1 MGTLVDITFK
11 TANKNLRNDGSP
23 SQTPKNT
30 PAHSELTVRGNFMT
44 PTMSS
49 SKKTTADSTSKG
61 ERRTSTPTS
70 TEVEKAVTGK
80 WMASAAKRVG
90 LRRVGADGT
99 PRSKKEGSKQSRH
112 VLTLPDKLAAPLQ
125 GQVSDSPRPTKSVA
139 PFLSEKP
146 LPSPPIAQ
154 VKTAHVEEPR
164 SLIDASE
171 KPLQRTSPK
180 SPRKKEEWPV
190 LSPQKPTS
198 PEGIQEMQQQSSPKQ
213 AYLSSTDQER
223 SPLLSGAPVC
233 TTISQRKLISRA
245 ASSRTMQRT
254 PASRSYLRD
263 SSAHNRPIEGQK
275 DTAVDFSPEQGSA
288 SSMTLSRP
296 TQAAHRLSA
305 GAAAVE
311 KSSTEAKT
319 IKEPRQTK
327 TSSLRARISAGQI
340 IKDSPNKVLGFTD
353 FTIQEAPPAKA
364 SKEDRGSSGSF
375 RSRSSN
381 SFSKTFAKKP
391 SRDSLGGSRA
401 PAQFVAGSRR
411 PTVRRPGSRNSFRG
425 ESRAS
430 SPAFPEPSRP
440 APPIPT
446 TNSVPP
452 RKSSIPVSHNSGSNI
467 ATKDDLEHL
476 PAQGTAANQI
486 GVGDQAST
494 SIELPE
500 DASSVSI
507 NDEGPQLPIV
517 GFFDEN
523 SYLEPIAESPQ
534 PNFRSKR
541 LSTKSSGYGPELKI
555 SHSAN
560 RIILGEG
567 VSDKEITPVINTK
580 KSTDLFRAAITN
592 ERKNATKGGTL
603 TGDPEKTSVR
613 PLSSLGFSE
622 NQTREVSVARAART
636 KKVNSVDLG
645 GILSNAE
652 SKPEPVAHIN
662 EKSHARRSSATLGD
676 PFSAIVKHSDA
687 KGISKQEHNGEADPV
702 SSGVGIAPATSP
714 VKDGAT
720 LIGAGMPIVPDV
732 LPETRQ
738 EHARK
743 LSGTACADD
752 KKLQLTSTRSL
763 PSTPQREAQSDES
776 PSSSTFPPRSSSRQK
791 HPNYTADGSTKS
803 SSVSSVDRA
812 AALLQTEIPSA
823 QSVEAKFTDS
833 EASPQLPV
841 IVNGTSGRRITS
853 QTIIADVGHKR
864 DSAAREST
872 KSQSSVSKG
881 LKSTFRGLFHKRSS
895 DNAEAL
901 NPRST
906 RKSGRGP
913 TVTAHGSPFPSM
925 SDIHPIY
932 RPTQSSIN
940 RASAIGQRP
949 NSHGI
954 PTALPGTPTIAS
966 PMPSEISTTTTI
978 AMDILET
985 ARKESHSP
993 KKERLLEL
1001 GKLMVDTITQARDA
1015 EKAMEEAKQAA
1026 RKAEVAHARCKKSVS
1041 DVAKL
1046 VRDWKSDIGHF

>member
-1 MGTLVDITFK
+1 
-11 TANKNLRNDGSP
+11 
-23 SQTPKNT
+23 
-30 PAHSELTVRGNFMT
+30 
-44 PTMSS
+44 
-49 SKKTTADSTSKG
+49 
-61 ERRTSTPTS
+61 
-70 TEVEKAVTGK
+70 
-80 WMASAAKRVG
+80 
-90 LRRVGADGT
+90 
-99 PRSKKEGSKQSRH
+99 
-112 VLTLPDKLAAPLQ
+112 
-125 GQVSDSPRPTKSVA
+125 
-139 PFLSEKP
+139 
-146 LPSPPIAQ
+146 
-154 VKTAHVEEPR
+154 
-164 SLIDASE
+164 
-171 KPLQRTSPK
+171 
-180 SPRKKEEWPV
+180 
-190 LSPQKPTS
+190 
-198 PEGIQEMQQQSSPKQ
+198 
-213 AYLSSTDQER
+213 
-223 SPLLSGAPVC
+223 
-233 TTISQRKLISRA
+233 
-245 ASSRTMQRT
+245 
-254 PASRSYLRD
+254 
-263 SSAHNRPIEGQK
+263 
-275 DTAVDFSPEQGSA
+275 
-288 SSMTLSRP
+288 MTLSRP
-296 TQAAHRLSA
+296 PQAAHRLSA

-353 FTIQEAPPAKA
+353 FTIQETPPAKA
-364 SKEDRGSSGSF
+364 SKEDRGSNGSF
-375 RSRSSN
+375 RSRSSS

-391 SRDSLGGSRA
+391 SRDTLGGCRA

-440 APPIPT
+440 APPIPPT
-446 TNSVPP
+446 KSVPP
-452 RKSSIPVSHNSGSNI
+452 RKSSIPVTHNPGSNI
-467 ATKDDLEHL
+467 ATKEDPEHL
-476 PAQGTAANQI
+476 AAQGTAANQI
-486 GVGDQAST
+486 EVGKRASS

-517 GFFDEN
+517 GYFEEN
-523 SYLEPIAESPQ
+523 SYLESIAESPQ
-534 PNFRSKR
+534 SNFRSKR
-541 LSTKSSGYGPELKI
+541 LSTKSPAYGPELKI

-567 VSDKEITPVINTK
+567 VSDKEVTPVINTK
-580 KSTDLFRAAITN
+580 ESTDLFRAAITN
-592 ERKNATKGGTL
+592 ERKNVTKGRML

-613 PLSSLGFSE
+613 PLSSQGFSE

-645 GILSNAE
+645 GMLSIAE
-652 SKPEPVAHIN
+652 SKPEPVAHTN
-662 EKSHARRSSATLGD
+662 EKSNARRSSATIGD
-676 PFSAIVKHSDA
+676 PFSAIVKHRGSDP
-687 KGISKQEHNGEADPV
+687 KGIWKQEHNGEADPV
-702 SSGVGIAPATSP
+702 SSGAGKAPATSP
-714 VKDGAT
+714 T
-720 LIGAGMPIVPDV
+720 LIGEGMPIVPDV
-732 LPETRQ
+732 LLETRQ

-752 KKLQLTSTRSL
+752 KKLQLTSTRTL
-763 PSTPQREAQSDES
+763 PSTPPREAQSDGS

-791 HPNYTADGSTKS
+791 HPDYTVDGSTKS

-812 AALLQTEIPSA
+812 AALLQTKIPSA
-823 QSVEAKFTDS
+823 QSVEAKLADS

-841 IVNGTSGRRITS
+841 MVNGTSGRKIAS
-853 QTIIADVGHKR
+853 QTITADVGHKR

-901 NPRST
+901 NRRST
-906 RKSGRGP
+906 RKGGRGP

-940 RASAIGQRP
+940 RASATGQRP

-954 PTALPGTPTIAS
+954 LTALPGTSTIAS

-1046 VRDWKSDIGHF
+1046 VKDWKSDVGHL

>member
-1 MGTLVDITFK
+1 MGTLVDITSEA
-11 TANKNLRNDGSP
+11 ANKNLRNDRSP

-30 PAHSELTVRGNFMT
+30 PAHSELTARGNFMT

-61 ERRTSTPTS
+61 ETRTFTPTS
-70 TEVEKAVTGK
+70 TNVEKAVTGK
-80 WMASAAKRVG
+80 WMKRVG
-90 LRRVGADGT
+90 LQRVGADGT

-112 VLTLPDKLAAPLQ
+112 VLTLPDQLAAPLQ
-125 GQVSDSPRPTKSVA
+125 GQVSDSPRPTKSIA

-154 VKTAHVEEPR
+154 LKTAHVEEPR

-180 SPRKKEEWPV
+180 SPREKEEWPV
-190 LSPQKPTS
+190 LFPQKPTS

-213 AYLSSTDQER
+213 AHVSSTDQER
-223 SPLLSGAPVC
+223 SPLLSGAPLC
-233 TTISQRKLISRA
+233 TTTSQRKLISRA
-245 ASSRTMQRT
+245 PSSRTMQRT

-263 SSAHNRPIEGQK
+263 FSAHNRPIEGQK

-296 TQAAHRLSA
+296 PQAAHRLSA

-375 RSRSSN
+375 RSRSSS

-411 PTVRRPGSRNSFRG
+411 PIVRRPGSRNSFRG

-452 RKSSIPVSHNSGSNI
+452 RKSSIPVPHDPGSNI

-476 PAQGTAANQI
+476 PAQVTAANQI
-486 GVGDQAST
+486 GVDKRASS

-507 NDEGPQLPIV
+507 NDQGPQLPIV
-517 GFFDEN
+517 GCLDEN
-523 SYLEPIAESPQ
+523 TYLESIAETPQ
-534 PNFRSKR
+534 SNFRSKR
-541 LSTKSSGYGPELKI
+541 LSTKSPGYGPELKI

-567 VSDKEITPVINTK
+567 VSDKEITPVINTQ

-592 ERKNATKGGTL
+592 ERKNVTNGRTL

-613 PLSSLGFSE
+613 PLSSQGFAE
-622 NQTREVSVARAART
+622 NQTHEVSAARAART

-645 GILSNAE
+645 GMLSIAE
-652 SKPEPVAHIN
+652 SKPEPVAHTN
-662 EKSHARRSSATLGD
+662 EKSNARRSSATIGD
-676 PFSAIVKHSDA
+676 PFSAIVKHRGSDA
-687 KGISKQEHNGEADPV
+687 KGISKQERSGEADPV
-702 SSGVGIAPATSP
+702 SSGAGIAPATSP

-720 LIGAGMPIVPDV
+720 LIGEGMPIVPDV
-732 LPETRQ
+732 LLETRQ

-743 LSGTACADD
+743 LSGTACADE

-763 PSTPQREAQSDES
+763 PSTPPREAQSDGS

-791 HPNYTADGSTKS
+791 HPDYTVDGSTKS

-812 AALLQTEIPSA
+812 AALLQTEIRSA
-823 QSVEAKFTDS
+823 QSVEAKLADS

-841 IVNGTSGRRITS
+841 IVNGTSGREIAS

-901 NPRST
+901 HPRST
-906 RKSGRGP
+906 RKGGRGP

-940 RASAIGQRP
+940 RASATGQRP

-954 PTALPGTPTIAS
+954 PTAWPGTPTIAS

-993 KKERLLEL
+993 KKDRLLEL

-1046 VRDWKSDIGHF
+1046 VKDWRNDIGRL